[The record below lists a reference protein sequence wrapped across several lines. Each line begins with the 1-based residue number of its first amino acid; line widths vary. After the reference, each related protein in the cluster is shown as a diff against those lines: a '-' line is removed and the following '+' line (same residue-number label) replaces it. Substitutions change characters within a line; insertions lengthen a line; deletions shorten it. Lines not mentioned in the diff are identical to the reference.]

1 METAWGP
8 KDQPDVMNDPAFDR
22 NVKSK
27 QGNSE
32 EADTCRICRG
42 EGSKEE
48 PLFYPCKCSGSIKF
62 VHQNCL
68 MEWLSHSQKKHC
80 ELCKT
85 PFRFTKLYHPH
96 MPTTVPLPIFLRQA
110 AVHTWKSFLTWT
122 RFHLVTFVWVA
133 WLPWCMRTMWRA
145 VFWIGDGGWA
155 DWAERGLHNESARM
169 SLGQAEDA
177 MNVTFSTN
185 TTSSMSREAFASAFV
200 SLMSNNLSRLLSPV
214 EYFVHSLWHYEPF
227 GLGVSRE
234 LFQLAMGLNS
244 STTPL
249 GTVPINVTVQSQ
261 WVPRSSSW
269 LSDIQFLNTL
279 TRSTMINNLVID
291 TLEGQLITLFVV
303 IAFILVFLIREWVV
317 QQQPNLNGGAELN
330 AGAVAPPDENVVRP
344 EEDAARRRQAQEDE
358 RNAEGAHPRAA
369 ILRQRRIARPRQ
381 RRPIAH
387 DQALE
392 PGADQGAEVAEGSGF
407 EALDSGATRHSSY
420 SSVQN
425 DTGMDAPSDVA
436 VDGPQRPT
444 MPNRTT
450 IAIAAEIRRS
460 IEEQSHEAG
469 DQTSSLSVFTE
480 LWGQSKER
488 PLEAIRIIEEQ
499 GRTDDLKWIIVA
511 MRKIEDIRR
520 LDANQG
526 ATRLLGSSSDGAS
539 LGRNH
544 SSGRASGSQPEDDEG
559 FVFLDRPS
567 LTSSPDTEAGYSD
580 NIGDSTNT
588 DQERNN
594 PDPDEIVSSGDQVET
609 PLPST
614 LKPPHRE
621 SSFVVPDTAYDLE
634 TGNDARDLDPLSNNV
649 TRADRDSSESPGETS
664 HHNPF
669 HPDYAGELPESSATY
684 EMALPLGRD
693 SDFADMDQAQSSQVE
708 PGEVQSHEMSAH
720 GNPEYR
726 TIIEIITD
734 WLWGGVAL
742 PQAQPEQPV
751 GDDEQIVQD
760 IAAEEP
766 FVRVD
771 RGRLMRAPVNDGPL
785 ADEGAVAGQDP
796 EVVAAAIQ
804 AGLDPNDVE
813 AAEDI
818 EDLEGILELIG
829 MQGPLAGLVQNAM
842 FCAVLV
848 TLTIMLGVWVPYI
861 SGKLFL
867 VILTHPVSLLL
878 KLPLRWAA
886 STADMVIDIFTFF
899 AGSALHWIDTAVS
912 LLCTPIGWLI
922 PRLESISQNKIL
934 ANRAKVYAARALGR
948 LAKSFIATGNILAD
962 SDIPTFSLM
971 AHESLHLLETEVS
984 RYLQSLCSCCVSF
997 FNFVSNSTGV
1007 ADSLALGLLFVTER
1021 AQVVV
1026 NLILRHTQSL
1036 ALSAPS
1042 LLRFN
1047 PLHVNLSIP
1056 QRTTPLDYS
1065 LAYWDTK
1072 DRVLAIVFGYMFFA
1086 LLGVMYLKCITW
1098 IRGTNKTGRV
1108 DGGIAD
1114 GLYQAGGVMKVVLII
1129 SIEMILFPLYCGL
1142 LLDVA
1147 LLPLFGNVTLMSRIN
1162 FTLSSPYTSMFIHW
1176 FVGTCYMFHFA
1187 LFVAMCRKILR
1198 PGVLCK
1204 SHPNNVI
1211 TQWLTSQTSFVILM
1225 IRHSTLFGMFSS
1237 VAFPLNCGRFPSAP
1251 LYMVAWLS
1259 YALAA
1264 WYGALRTLSTGC
1276 FPFTGRQTSRSW
1288 SFLSTCYSTT
1298 S

>member
-1 METAWGP
+1 MDSAEPEGNMETVSGP
-8 KDQPDVMNDPAFDR
+8 EAEPDVMNDPAFDR

-96 MPTTVPLPIFLRQA
+96 MPTTVPLPVFLRQA

-133 WLPWCMRTMWRA
+133 WLPWCMRTIWRA
-145 VFWIGDGGWA
+145 LFWIGDGGWV
-155 DWAERGLHNESARM
+155 DWAQRGLHNESAG
-169 SLGQAEDA
+169 SLGQAGDA
-177 MNVTFSTN
+177 INVTVSTN
-185 TTSSMSREAFASAFV
+185 ATSSMSREAFASAFV
-200 SLMSNNLSRLLSPV
+200 SLMSDNLSPLLSPV
-214 EYFVHSLWHYEPF
+214 EYLLHSLWHYEPF

-234 LFQLAMGLNS
+234 LLQLAMGLNS

-249 GTVPINVTVQSQ
+249 GTTSVNITVQSQ
-261 WVPRSSSW
+261 SVPRSSSW
-269 LSDIQFLNTL
+269 LSDIQFLHTL

-330 AGAVAPPDENVVRP
+330 IGVVAPPDEIVVRP
-344 EEDAARRRQAQEDE
+344 EEDAAQRRQAQEDL
-358 RNAEGAHPRAA
+358 RNAEAAHPGAG

-381 RRPIAH
+381 RRPIAPG
-387 DQALE
+387 QVLE
-392 PGADQGAEVAEGSGF
+392 QGIDQGAEGAEGSGF
-407 EALDSGATRHSSY
+407 EELDLGATEHRSY
-420 SSVQN
+420 SSMQN
-425 DTGMDAPSDVA
+425 DTPMDAPA
-436 VDGPQRPT
+436 HIAADGLQRPT
-444 MPNRTT
+444 MPDRTT
-450 IAIAAEIRRS
+450 MAIAAEIRRT
-460 IEEQSHEAG
+460 IEEQSRQAG

-480 LWGQSKER
+480 LWGQSRER

-499 GRTDDLKWIIVA
+499 GRSDELKWIIAA
-511 MRKIEDIRR
+511 MKKIEDIRR
-520 LDANQG
+520 MDANQH
-526 ATRLLGSSSDGAS
+526 ATPPPASPSDRSALGGSHGNDRA
-539 LGRNH
+539 GR
-544 SSGRASGSQPEDDEG
+544 SRPEDDEG
-559 FVFLDRPS
+559 FVFLDKPS
-567 LTSSPDTEAGYSD
+567 LTSSPETESGYSD
-580 NIGDSTNT
+580 IM
-588 DQERNN
+588 DQGGIN
-594 PDPDEIVSSGDQVET
+594 PNPDEIANSGNRDGIPQ
-609 PLPST
+609 PST
-614 LKPPHRE
+614 LRPHGGDEVRLE
-621 SSFVVPDTAYDLE
+621 TPDSPYDLE
-634 TGNDARDLDPLSNNV
+634 TSKDASDSNLLLNSSSAGDQDSPNTAGEASRD
-649 TRADRDSSESPGETS
+649 
-664 HHNPF
+664 NPF
-669 HPDYAGELPESSATY
+669 HPDYAGELPKPSAAYSTPS
-684 EMALPLGRD
+684 PLGED
-693 SDFADMDQAQSSQVE
+693 SDFTNTTQAQSSQVE
-708 PGEVQSHEMSAH
+708 PNETQPPEVLAR

-726 TIIEIITD
+726 TITEIITD

-742 PQAQPEQPV
+742 PQAQTEQPA

-771 RGRLMRAPVNDGPL
+771 RGRLVRPPLNEGPP
-785 ADEGAVAGQDP
+785 ADEGAAAGQDP

-861 SGKLFL
+861 SGKVFL
-867 VILTHPVSLLL
+867 VILTHPVSMLL

-912 LLCTPIGWLI
+912 LLCTPLGWLI
-922 PRLESISQNKIL
+922 PRLETISQNKIL

-948 LAKSFIATGNILAD
+948 LAKSFIATGNVLAE
-962 SDIPTFSLM
+962 SDIPTFSLI
-971 AHESLHLLETEVS
+971 AHESLHLLETEAS
-984 RYLQSLCSCCVSF
+984 RYLQNVYSHCVSF

-1007 ADSLALGLLFVTER
+1007 ADSLALGLLLAKER
-1021 AQVVV
+1021 AQ
-1026 NLILRHTQSL
+1026 LIVRLIIENTQSF
-1036 ALSAPS
+1036 ALLAPS
-1042 LLRFN
+1042 LLKFN

-1056 QRTTPLDYS
+1056 QRATPLNYD

-1072 DRVLAIVFGYMFFA
+1072 DRALAIFFGYMFFA
-1086 LLGVMYLKCITW
+1086 VLGVMYLKCVTW

-1108 DGGIAD
+1108 DGGLAD

-1198 PGVLCK
+1198 PGVLCEY
-1204 SHPNNVI
+1204 HPP
-1211 TQWLTSQTSFVILM
+1211 
-1225 IRHSTLFGMFSS
+1225 R
-1237 VAFPLNCGRFPSAP
+1237 C
-1251 LYMVAWLS
+1251 
-1259 YALAA
+1259 
-1264 WYGALRTLSTGC
+1264 
-1276 FPFTGRQTSRSW
+1276 
-1288 SFLSTCYSTT
+1288 
-1298 S
+1298 

>member
-1 METAWGP
+1 METAWSP
-8 KDQPDVMNDPAFDR
+8 EAQPDVMNDPAFDR

-27 QGNSE
+27 QGNLE

-145 VFWIGDGGWA
+145 VFWIGDGGWV

-185 TTSSMSREAFASAFV
+185 ATSSMSREAFASAFV

-214 EYFVHSLWHYEPF
+214 EYLAHSLWHYEPF
-227 GLGVSRE
+227 GLGVSRDI
-234 LFQLAMGLNS
+234 FRLAMGLNS

-261 WVPRSSSW
+261 SVPRSSSW

-330 AGAVAPPDENVVRP
+330 AGPVAPPDENVVGH
-344 EEDAARRRQAQEDE
+344 EEDVAQRRQAQEDE
-358 RNAEGAHPRAA
+358 RNDEPAHPRAA

-381 RRPIAH
+381 RRPIAP

-392 PGADQGAEVAEGSGF
+392 PGADQGAELAEGSGF
-407 EALDSGATRHSSY
+407 EELDTGATGHSSH

-425 DTGMDAPSDVA
+425 DTGMDAPPHVA

-444 MPNRTT
+444 MPDRTT

-460 IEEQSHEAG
+460 IEEQSREAG
-469 DQTSSLSVFTE
+469 DQASSLSLFTE
-480 LWGQSKER
+480 LWGKSKER
-488 PLEAIRIIEEQ
+488 PLEAIKIIEEQ
-499 GRTDDLKWIIVA
+499 GRTEDLKWIIVA

-520 LDANQG
+520 LDADQD
-526 ATRLLGSSSDGAS
+526 ATRPLGSSSDRAA

-544 SSGRASGSQPEDDEG
+544 ANDRASRSQPEDDEG
-559 FVFLDRPS
+559 FVFLDKPS
-567 LTSSPDTEAGYSD
+567 LISSPETESGTSD
-580 NIGDSTNT
+580 NIGDISNT
-588 DQERNN
+588 DQERIN
-594 PDPDEIVSSGDQVET
+594 PEPEKMASSGDQAEIPAPNTLT
-609 PLPST
+609 PHDEEEVRFAIPDST
-614 LKPPHRE
+614 
-621 SSFVVPDTAYDLE
+621 YDL
-634 TGNDARDLDPLSNNV
+634 GISNDARDLDPLSKDL
-649 TRADRDSSESPGETS
+649 TTADRDSSESPGDAS

-669 HPDYAGELPESSATY
+669 HPDYAGELPDPSATY
-684 EMALPLGRD
+684 QMAMPLGRD
-693 SDFADMDQAQSSQVE
+693 SNFVDTDQAQSSQAE
-708 PGEVQSHEMSAH
+708 LGEVQWHEMPAH

-726 TIIEIITD
+726 TMIDIITD

-742 PQAQPEQPV
+742 PQAQTEQPV
-751 GDDEQIVQD
+751 GDDERIVQD

-771 RGRLMRAPVNDGPL
+771 RGRLVRAPVNEGPP

-804 AGLDPNDVE
+804 AGLDPHDAE

-861 SGKLFL
+861 SGKVFL
-867 VILTHPVSLLL
+867 VIVTHPVSLLL

-886 STADMVIDIFTFF
+886 STADMVIDIFAFF

-922 PRLESISQNKIL
+922 PRLESVSQNKIL

-948 LAKSFIATGNILAD
+948 LAKSFIATGNILAE
-962 SDIPTFSLM
+962 SDIPTFSLI
-971 AHESLHLLETEVS
+971 AHESLQLMETEVS
-984 RYLQSLCSCCVSF
+984 RYLQMLCSCCVSF
-997 FNFVSNSTGV
+997 FNIVSNSTGV
-1007 ADSLALGLLFVTER
+1007 VDSLALGLLFVTER
-1021 AQVVV
+1021 AQVLVKF
-1026 NLILRHTQSL
+1026 IFRHTQSL

-1042 LLRFN
+1042 LLKFN

-1198 PGVLCK
+1198 PGVLCE
-1204 SHPNNVI
+1204 SHSYNVS
-1211 TQWLTSQTSFVILM
+1211 TQWLTS
-1225 IRHSTLFGMFSS
+1225 
-1237 VAFPLNCGRFPSAP
+1237 
-1251 LYMVAWLS
+1251 
-1259 YALAA
+1259 
-1264 WYGALRTLSTGC
+1264 
-1276 FPFTGRQTSRSW
+1276 
-1288 SFLSTCYSTT
+1288 
-1298 S
+1298 

>member
-1 METAWGP
+1 MDWAEPEGKAETAPGP
-8 KDQPDVMNDPAFDR
+8 EAQPDVMNDPAFDT

-27 QGNSE
+27 QGNPE

-96 MPTTVPLPIFLRQA
+96 MPNTVPLPVFLRQA

-133 WLPWCMRTMWRA
+133 WLPWCMRTIWRA
-145 VFWIGDGGWA
+145 LFWIGDGGWV

-169 SLGQAEDA
+169 SLGPPEPA
-177 MNVTFSTN
+177 MDSTGLTN
-185 TTSSMSREAFASAFV
+185 TTHSISREAFASAFV
-200 SLMSNNLSRLLSPV
+200 SLMSNNLPRLLSPV
-214 EYFVHSLWHYEPF
+214 EYFVT
-227 GLGVSRE
+227 SRE
-234 LFQLAMGLNS
+234 LFQLALGLNS
-244 STTPL
+244 STTPS
-249 GTVPINVTVQSQ
+249 GTISINVTDQSHS
-261 WVPRSSSW
+261 VPRSSSW

-317 QQQPNLNGGAELN
+317 QQHPNFNGGAELN
-330 AGAVAPPDENVVRP
+330 VGVVAPPDENVVIP
-344 EEDAARRRQAQEDE
+344 EDDPAQRRQAQEDE
-358 RNAEGAHPRAA
+358 RNAEAAHPGAG

-381 RRPIAH
+381 RRPIAP
-387 DQALE
+387 DQPLE
-392 PGADQGAEVAEGSGF
+392 PGADQGVEVAEGSGF
-407 EALDSGATRHSSY
+407 ERLDSGATELPSY

-425 DTGMDAPSDVA
+425 STQTDAPPHIA
-436 VDGPQRPT
+436 ADGPQRPT
-444 MPNRTT
+444 MPDRTT
-450 IAIAAEIRRS
+450 IAIAAEIRRT
-460 IEEQSHEAG
+460 IEEQSREAG
-469 DQTSSLSVFTE
+469 DQTSLRVFTE
-480 LWGQSKER
+480 LWGQSRER

-511 MRKIEDIRR
+511 MKKIEDIRQM
-520 LDANQG
+520 DANQE
-526 ATRLLGSSSDGAS
+526 ATPLLRSSSDRAA
-539 LGRNH
+539 LGRDHGNE
-544 SSGRASGSQPEDDEG
+544 RASRSQPEDDEG
-559 FVFLDRPS
+559 FVFLDKPS
-567 LTSSPDTEAGYSD
+567 LTSSPETESGYSD
-580 NIGDSTNT
+580 NIEDITNT
-588 DQERNN
+588 NQERTDS
-594 PDPDEIVSSGDQVET
+594 DPDEIARSGNQTGT
-609 PLPST
+609 PQPST
-614 LKPPHRE
+614 LRSHGGEEVRFE
-621 SSFVVPDTAYDLE
+621 IPDSAYDLE
-634 TGNDARDLDPLSNNV
+634 TSNDARDPDPLLNNFAV
-649 TRADRDSSESPGETS
+649 GDGDDSRTPGEDS
-664 HHNPF
+664 RDNPF
-669 HPDYAGELPESSATY
+669 HPDYAGELPEPSATY
-684 EMALPLGRD
+684 GMALPLGRD
-693 SDFADMDQAQSSQVE
+693 SDFADPNQAQNSQVE
-708 PGEVQSHEMSAH
+708 PDEAQSHEVFAH

-742 PQAQPEQPV
+742 PLPQTEQPA

-771 RGRLMRAPVNDGPL
+771 RGRLVRPLANEGPP

-861 SGKLFL
+861 SGKVFL

-899 AGSALHWIDTAVS
+899 TGSALHWIDTAVS

-922 PRLESISQNKIL
+922 PPLERIGQNRIL

-948 LAKSFIATGNILAD
+948 LAKGFIATGNVLAE
-962 SDIPTFSLM
+962 SDIPTFSLI
-971 AHESLHLLETEVS
+971 AHESLHLLETEAS
-984 RYLQSLCSCCVSF
+984 RYLQKLCSYCVSL
-997 FNFVSNSTGV
+997 FNFVSNSTGL
-1007 ADSLALGLLFVTER
+1007 ADSLALGLLLVTKR
-1021 AQVVV
+1021 AQILVK
-1026 NLILRHTQSL
+1026 LIVKYTRSFVLL
-1036 ALSAPS
+1036 APS
-1042 LLRFN
+1042 LLKFN

-1056 QRTTPLDYS
+1056 QRATPLDYD

-1072 DRVLAIVFGYMFFA
+1072 DRALAIGFGYMFFA
-1086 LLGVMYLKCITW
+1086 VLGVMYLKCVTW
-1098 IRGTNKTGRV
+1098 IRGTNKIGRV

-1198 PGVLCK
+1198 SGVLCEF
-1204 SHPNNVI
+1204 HPYAVN
-1211 TQWLTSQTSFVILM
+1211 TQWLTS
-1225 IRHSTLFGMFSS
+1225 
-1237 VAFPLNCGRFPSAP
+1237 
-1251 LYMVAWLS
+1251 
-1259 YALAA
+1259 
-1264 WYGALRTLSTGC
+1264 
-1276 FPFTGRQTSRSW
+1276 
-1288 SFLSTCYSTT
+1288 
-1298 S
+1298 

>member
-1 METAWGP
+1 METVSGLDAE
-8 KDQPDVMNDPAFDR
+8 PDVMNDPAFDR

-27 QGNSE
+27 PGSSE

-96 MPTTVPLPIFLRQA
+96 MPTTVPLPVFLRQA

-133 WLPWCMRTMWRA
+133 WLPWCMRTIWRA
-145 VFWIGDGGWA
+145 LFWIGDGGWV
-155 DWAERGLHNESARM
+155 DWAERGLHNKSAGM
-169 SLGQAEDA
+169 ALGQAG
-177 MNVTFSTN
+177 NVINITASN
-185 TTSSMSREAFASAFV
+185 NATSSMSREAFASAFV
-200 SLMSNNLSRLLSPV
+200 SLMSDNLSPLLSPV
-214 EYFVHSLWHYEPF
+214 GYLVHSLWRYEPF
-227 GLGVSRE
+227 GLGVSKE
-234 LFQLAMGLNS
+234 LLQLAMGLNS
-244 STTPL
+244 STTTL
-249 GTVPINVTVQSQ
+249 GTTSVNVTVQSQ
-261 WVPRSSSW
+261 SVPRSSSW

-330 AGAVAPPDENVVRP
+330 VGVVAPPDENVVRP
-344 EEDAARRRQAQEDE
+344 EEDAALRHQAQEDF
-358 RNAEGAHPRAA
+358 RNAEAAHPGAGL
-369 ILRQRRIARPRQ
+369 LRQRRIARPRQ
-381 RRPIAH
+381 RRPIAPG
-387 DQALE
+387 QALE
-392 PGADQGAEVAEGSGF
+392 QGADQGTEGAEGSGF
-407 EALDSGATRHSSY
+407 EELDQGATEHRSY
-420 SSVQN
+420 SSMQDN
-425 DTGMDAPSDVA
+425 TQTDAPSDVA
-436 VDGPQRPT
+436 ADGPQRPT
-444 MPNRTT
+444 MPDRTT
-450 IAIAAEIRRS
+450 IAIAAEIRRT
-460 IEEQSHEAG
+460 IEEQSRQAG

-499 GRTDDLKWIIVA
+499 GRSDDLKWIIAA
-511 MRKIEDIRR
+511 MKKIEDIRR
-520 LDANQG
+520 MDANQH
-526 ATRLLGSSSDGAS
+526 ATPPLAGPSDRSALGGNYGNRA
-539 LGRNH
+539 GR
-544 SSGRASGSQPEDDEG
+544 SRPEDDEE
-559 FVFLDRPS
+559 FIFLNKPS
-567 LTSSPDTEAGYSD
+567 LTSSPDTESSD
-580 NIGDSTNT
+580 IM
-588 DQERNN
+588 DQGAINPN
-594 PDPDEIVSSGDQVET
+594 PDEVANGGNRVRIPQPSSLRPYDGDELRFET
-609 PLPST
+609 PDSG
-614 LKPPHRE
+614 
-621 SSFVVPDTAYDLE
+621 YDLE
-634 TGNDARDLDPLSNNV
+634 TSKDARDPSLPLNSGS
-649 TRADRDSSESPGETS
+649 AGDRDSPKTS
-664 HHNPF
+664 DEASRDNPF
-669 HPDYAGELPESSATY
+669 HPDFAGDFPEPSATY
-684 EMALPLGRD
+684 DTPSPLGED
-693 SDFADMDQAQSSQVE
+693 SDFAETAQAQGSQVE
-708 PGEVQSHEMSAH
+708 PEGTQSPKMLAH

-726 TIIEIITD
+726 TVTEIITD

-742 PQAQPEQPV
+742 PQVQNEQPA
-751 GDDEQIVQD
+751 GDDERIVQD

-771 RGRLMRAPVNDGPL
+771 RGRLVRPPLNEGPPP
-785 ADEGAVAGQDP
+785 DEGAAAGQDP

-861 SGKLFL
+861 SGKVFL
-867 VILTHPVSLLL
+867 VILTHPVSMLL

-899 AGSALHWIDTAVS
+899 AGSALHWLDTAVS
-912 LLCTPIGWLI
+912 ILCTPIGWLI
-922 PRLESISQNKIL
+922 PQLEAISQNKLL

-948 LAKSFIATGNILAD
+948 LAKSFIATGNVLAE
-962 SDIPTFSLM
+962 SDIPTFSLI
-971 AHESLHLLETEVS
+971 AHESLHLLETEAS
-984 RYLQSLCSCCVSF
+984 RYLQTVYSYCVSF
-997 FNFVSNSTGV
+997 FNFVSNSSGV
-1007 ADSLALGLLFVTER
+1007 TNSLALGLLLAKEH
-1021 AQVVV
+1021 AQVIVK
-1026 NLILRHTQSL
+1026 LIIENARSFAFL
-1036 ALSAPS
+1036 APS

-1056 QRTTPLDYS
+1056 QRATPLNYD

-1072 DRVLAIVFGYMFFA
+1072 DRALAIFFGYMFFA
-1086 LLGVMYLKCITW
+1086 VLGVMYLRCVTW

-1147 LLPLFGNVTLMSRIN
+1147 LLPLFGNVTLMSRVN

-1198 PGVLCK
+1198 PGVLCEY
-1204 SHPNNVI
+1204 HPP
-1211 TQWLTSQTSFVILM
+1211 QF
-1225 IRHSTLFGMFSS
+1225 
-1237 VAFPLNCGRFPSAP
+1237 
-1251 LYMVAWLS
+1251 
-1259 YALAA
+1259 
-1264 WYGALRTLSTGC
+1264 
-1276 FPFTGRQTSRSW
+1276 
-1288 SFLSTCYSTT
+1288 
-1298 S
+1298 

>member
-1 METAWGP
+1 MDSAEPEGDMETASGP
-8 KDQPDVMNDPAFDR
+8 EAQPDVMNDPAFDR

-96 MPTTVPLPIFLRQA
+96 MPTTVPLPVFLRQA

-133 WLPWCMRTMWRA
+133 WLPWCMRTIWRA
-145 VFWIGDGGWA
+145 LFWIGDGGWV
-155 DWAERGLHNESARM
+155 DWAERGLHNGSAGT

-177 MNVTFSTN
+177 MNVTVSTYAN
-185 TTSSMSREAFASAFV
+185 SSMSREAFASAFV

-249 GTVPINVTVQSQ
+249 GTVSVNVTVQSQ
-261 WVPRSSSW
+261 SVPRSSSW

-291 TLEGQLITLFVV
+291 TLEGQIITLFVV

-317 QQQPNLNGGAELN
+317 QQIPNLNGGAELN
-330 AGAVAPPDENVVRP
+330 VGVVAPADENVVRP
-344 EEDAARRRQAQEDE
+344 EEDAAQRRQAQEDE
-358 RNAEGAHPRAA
+358 RIAEAAHPGAGV
-369 ILRQRRIARPRQ
+369 LRQRRIAIPRP
-381 RRPIAH
+381 RRPIAPG
-387 DQALE
+387 QALG
-392 PGADQGAEVAEGSGF
+392 PGADQGAEVTEGSGF
-407 EALDSGATRHSSY
+407 EELDSGATGHPSY
-420 SSVQN
+420 SSMQ
-425 DTGMDAPSDVA
+425 SDPRIVHLSHIA
-436 VDGPQRPT
+436 ADGPQRPT
-444 MPNRTT
+444 MPDRTT
-450 IAIAAEIRRS
+450 IAIAAEIRRT
-460 IEEQSHEAG
+460 IEEQSREAG
-469 DQTSSLSVFTE
+469 GQTSSLRVFTE

-499 GRTDDLKWIIVA
+499 GRADDLKWIIVA
-511 MRKIEDIRR
+511 MKRIEDIRR
-520 LDANQG
+520 VDANQD
-526 ATRLLGSSSDGAS
+526 AIPLLGSSSDRAA
-539 LGRNH
+539 LGKTHGND
-544 SSGRASGSQPEDDEG
+544 RASRVQPEDDEE
-559 FVFLDRPS
+559 FVFLDKPS
-567 LTSSPDTEAGYSD
+567 LTSSPETESGHSENLKD
-580 NIGDSTNT
+580 MPNT
-588 DQERNN
+588 DQERIN
-594 PDPDEIVSSGDQVET
+594 PEADEIASSGDQAEI
-609 PLPST
+609 PPPST
-614 LKPPHRE
+614 RRPHYGE
-621 SSFVVPDTAYDLE
+621 EVTFEIPDSAYDLE
-634 TGNDARDLDPLSNNV
+634 TNNDARDPDLLLNNV
-649 TRADRDSSESPGETS
+649 TIGDRDGSTTPGEAS
-664 HHNPF
+664 RHNPF
-669 HPDYAGELPESSATY
+669 QPDYAGELPEPSGTY
-684 EMALPLGRD
+684 DMTLPLGRD
-693 SDFADMDQAQSSQVE
+693 SDFTDANQARIPQVE
-708 PGEVQSHEMSAH
+708 PGQAQSHEIAAH

-726 TIIEIITD
+726 TVVEIITD

-742 PQAQPEQPV
+742 PQAQTEQPA

-766 FVRVD
+766 FVRID
-771 RGRLMRAPVNDGPL
+771 RGRLVRPPLNEGPP

-861 SGKLFL
+861 SGKVFL

-922 PRLESISQNKIL
+922 PQLESISQNKML

-948 LAKSFIATGNILAD
+948 LAKSFIATGNVLAE
-962 SDIPTFSLM
+962 SDIPTFSLI
-971 AHESLHLLETEVS
+971 AHESLHLLETEAS
-984 RYLQSLCSCCVSF
+984 RYLQNLCSYCVSF
-997 FNFVSNSTGV
+997 FNFVSNSTGA
-1007 ADSLALGLLFVTER
+1007 ADSLALGLLLVTER
-1021 AQVVV
+1021 TQVLVR
-1026 NLILRHTQSL
+1026 LIITNTRSL
-1036 ALSAPS
+1036 ALLAPS
-1042 LLRFN
+1042 LLKFN

-1056 QRTTPLDYS
+1056 QRATPLDYN

-1072 DRVLAIVFGYMFFA
+1072 DRALAIAFGYMFFA
-1086 LLGVMYLKCITW
+1086 VLGVMYLKCVTW

-1142 LLDVA
+1142 LLDIA
-1147 LLPLFGNVTLMSRIN
+1147 LLPLFGNVTLISRIN

-1198 PGVLCK
+1198 PGVLCE
-1204 SHPNNVI
+1204 
-1211 TQWLTSQTSFVILM
+1211 
-1225 IRHSTLFGMFSS
+1225 
-1237 VAFPLNCGRFPSAP
+1237 
-1251 LYMVAWLS
+1251 
-1259 YALAA
+1259 
-1264 WYGALRTLSTGC
+1264 
-1276 FPFTGRQTSRSW
+1276 
-1288 SFLSTCYSTT
+1288 
-1298 S
+1298 

>member
-1 METAWGP
+1 MDLAESEGNMETASGP
-8 KDQPDVMNDPAFDR
+8 ESQPDVMNDPAFDR

-96 MPTTVPLPIFLRQA
+96 MPTTVPLPVFLRQA

-133 WLPWCMRTMWRA
+133 WLPWCMRTIWRA
-145 VFWIGDGGWA
+145 LFWIGDGGWV

-169 SLGQAEDA
+169 TLGPTEDA
-177 MNVTFSTN
+177 INVTLSTN
-185 TTSSMSREAFASAFV
+185 ATSSMSREAFASAFV
-200 SLMSNNLSRLLSPV
+200 SLMSNNLSRLLSPF

-249 GTVPINVTVQSQ
+249 GTVSINVTVQSQ
-261 WVPRSSSW
+261 SVPRSSSW

-330 AGAVAPPDENVVRP
+330 VGAIAPPDENVVRP
-344 EEDAARRRQAQEDE
+344 EEDAAQRRQAQEDE
-358 RNAEGAHPRAA
+358 RNAEAAHPGAG

-381 RRPIAH
+381 RRPIAPG
-387 DQALE
+387 QALE

-407 EALDSGATRHSSY
+407 EELDLGATAHPSY
-420 SSVQN
+420 SSVHN
-425 DTGMDAPSDVA
+425 DTRMDAPSHVA
-436 VDGPQRPT
+436 TDGPQRPT
-444 MPNRTT
+444 MPDRTT
-450 IAIAAEIRRS
+450 NAIAAEIRRT
-460 IEEQSHEAG
+460 IEEQSREAG
-469 DQTSSLSVFTE
+469 DQTSSLRVFTE

-488 PLEAIRIIEEQ
+488 PLETIRIIEEQ

-511 MRKIEDIRR
+511 MKKIEDIRR
-520 LDANQG
+520 VDANQD
-526 ATRLLGSSSDGAS
+526 ATRLLRSSSDRAA
-539 LGRNH
+539 LGRSHGND
-544 SSGRASGSQPEDDEG
+544 RASRSQPEDDEG
-559 FVFLDRPS
+559 FVLLDKPS
-567 LTSSPDTEAGYSD
+567 LTSSPETESGYSD
-580 NIGDSTNT
+580 NIGDITNT
-588 DQERNN
+588 DQERISPDPEEIASSDDQAELLPPRTLGPRYGEELRFEN
-594 PDPDEIVSSGDQVET
+594 PDSVYG
-609 PLPST
+609 
-614 LKPPHRE
+614 
-621 SSFVVPDTAYDLE
+621 LE
-634 TGNDARDLDPLSNNV
+634 TSNDARDPDPLSNNV
-649 TRADRDSSESPGETS
+649 TIADRDGSKTPAEASR
-664 HHNPF
+664 HNPF
-669 HPDYAGELPESSATY
+669 HPDYAGELPEPSTTY
-684 EMALPLGRD
+684 DIPLPLDRD
-693 SDFADMDQAQSSQVE
+693 SDFADPNQTQSSQVE
-708 PGEVQSHEMSAH
+708 PGEAQSHDISAH

-726 TIIEIITD
+726 TFVEIISD

-742 PQAQPEQPV
+742 PQAQPEQPA

-771 RGRLMRAPVNDGPL
+771 HGRLVRAPVNEGPP
-785 ADEGAVAGQDP
+785 AEEGAVAGQDP

-861 SGKLFL
+861 SGKVFL

-922 PRLESISQNKIL
+922 PQLESISQNKIL

-948 LAKSFIATGNILAD
+948 LAKSFIATGNVLAE
-962 SDIPTFSLM
+962 SDIPTFSLI
-971 AHESLHLLETEVS
+971 AHESLHLLETGAS
-984 RYLQSLCSCCVSF
+984 RYLQNLCSYCVSF

-1007 ADSLALGLLFVTER
+1007 ADSLGLGLLLVTEC
-1021 AQVVV
+1021 AQVLVK
-1026 NLILRHTQSL
+1026 LIVKNTRSF
-1036 ALSAPS
+1036 ALLAPS
-1042 LLRFN
+1042 LLKFN

-1056 QRTTPLDYS
+1056 QRATPLDYD

-1072 DRVLAIVFGYMFFA
+1072 DRALAIIFGYMFFA
-1086 LLGVMYLKCITW
+1086 VLGVMYLKCVTW

-1198 PGVLCK
+1198 PGVLCE
-1204 SHPNNVI
+1204 SHPYKVN
-1211 TQWLTSQTSFVILM
+1211 THWLTS
-1225 IRHSTLFGMFSS
+1225 
-1237 VAFPLNCGRFPSAP
+1237 
-1251 LYMVAWLS
+1251 
-1259 YALAA
+1259 
-1264 WYGALRTLSTGC
+1264 
-1276 FPFTGRQTSRSW
+1276 
-1288 SFLSTCYSTT
+1288 
-1298 S
+1298 

>member
-1 METAWGP
+1 MDLAGPEGDMETASRHEA
-8 KDQPDVMNDPAFDR
+8 QPDVMNDPAFDR
-22 NVKSK
+22 NVKSR

-96 MPTTVPLPIFLRQA
+96 MPTTVPLPVFLRQA

-145 VFWIGDGGWA
+145 VFWIGDGGWV
-155 DWAERGLHNESARM
+155 DWAERGLQNESARM
-169 SLGQAEDA
+169 SLGQAGDT
-177 MNVTFSTN
+177 MNDTLST
-185 TTSSMSREAFASAFV
+185 TAISSMSREAFASAFV
-200 SLMSNNLSRLLSPV
+200 SLISNNLSRLLSPI

-227 GLGVSRE
+227 GLGLSRE

-249 GTVPINVTVQSQ
+249 GTVSINVTVQSQ
-261 WVPRSSSW
+261 SVPRSSSW
-269 LSDIQFLNTL
+269 LSDIQFLNSL
-279 TRSTMINNLVID
+279 TRSTMINNLIID

-317 QQQPNLNGGAELN
+317 QQQPNLNGGGEPN
-330 AGAVAPPDENVVRP
+330 VGAVAPPDENLARP
-344 EEDAARRRQAQEDE
+344 EEDAVRRRQAQEDE
-358 RNAEGAHPRAA
+358 RIAEAAHPAA
-369 ILRQRRIARPRQ
+369 GILRQRRIARPRQ
-381 RRPIAH
+381 RRPIAP
-387 DQALE
+387 DQGLE
-392 PGADQGAEVAEGSGF
+392 TGADQDPEVAEGSGS
-407 EALDSGATRHSSY
+407 EELNSVARGHPSY

-425 DTGMDAPSDVA
+425 DTRMDTPSHVA

-444 MPNRTT
+444 MPDRTT
-450 IAIAAEIRRS
+450 IAIAAEIRRT
-460 IEEQSHEAG
+460 IEEQSREAG
-469 DQTSSLSVFTE
+469 DQTSSLRIFTE

-488 PLEAIRIIEEQ
+488 PLEVIRMIEEQ

-511 MRKIEDIRR
+511 MKKLEDIRR
-520 LDANQG
+520 VHANQD

-544 SSGRASGSQPEDDEG
+544 SGGRASGSQLEDDEG

-567 LTSSPDTEAGYSD
+567 LTSSPDTESGHSD
-580 NIGDSTNT
+580 NIRDRTNT

-594 PDPDEIVSSGDQVET
+594 PDLDVMASSGNQIET

-614 LKPPHRE
+614 LRPHHRE
-621 SSFVVPDTAYDLE
+621 LSFEIRDSAYDLE
-634 TGNDARDLDPLSNNV
+634 TSNDARDPDPLSNNV
-649 TRADRDSSESPGETS
+649 TTTDRDSSQSPGETS

-669 HPDYAGELPESSATY
+669 HPDYAGELPEPSATY
-684 EMALPLGRD
+684 DIASPQSRD
-693 SDFADMDQAQSSQVE
+693 SNSADTNQAQSSQVE
-708 PGEVQSHEMSAH
+708 PGEVQSHGVSAH

-726 TIIEIITD
+726 TLTEIITD

-742 PQAQPEQPV
+742 PLAQIEQPA

-771 RGRLMRAPVNDGPL
+771 RGRLVRAPVNEGPPV
-785 ADEGAVAGQDP
+785 DEGGVAGQDP

-861 SGKLFL
+861 SGKVFL

-948 LAKSFIATGNILAD
+948 LAKSFIATGNVLAE
-962 SDIPTFSLM
+962 SDIPTFSLI
-971 AHESLHLLETEVS
+971 AHESLHLLESEVS
-984 RYLQSLCSCCVSF
+984 RYLQNLCIYCVSF
-997 FNFVSNSTGV
+997 FNFVSNSTGI
-1007 ADSLALGLLFVTER
+1007 ADSLAIGSLLVMER
-1021 AQVVV
+1021 AQGLVK
-1026 NLILRHTQSL
+1026 LIFKRTQSFV
-1036 ALSAPS
+1036 LSAPS
-1042 LLRFN
+1042 LLKFN

-1056 QRTTPLDYS
+1056 ERTTPLDYN

-1072 DRVLAIVFGYMFFA
+1072 DRALAIVFGYMFFA
-1086 LLGVMYLKCITW
+1086 LLGVMYLKCVTW
-1098 IRGTNKTGRV
+1098 IRGTNKAGRV

-1198 PGVLCK
+1198 PGVLCESL
-1204 SHPNNVI
+1204 SHNLN
-1211 TQWLTSQTSFVILM
+1211 TLWLTS
-1225 IRHSTLFGMFSS
+1225 
-1237 VAFPLNCGRFPSAP
+1237 
-1251 LYMVAWLS
+1251 
-1259 YALAA
+1259 
-1264 WYGALRTLSTGC
+1264 
-1276 FPFTGRQTSRSW
+1276 
-1288 SFLSTCYSTT
+1288 
-1298 S
+1298 

>member
-1 METAWGP
+1 MDSAEPEGNMETVSGP
-8 KDQPDVMNDPAFDR
+8 EAEPDVMNDPAFDR

-96 MPTTVPLPIFLRQA
+96 MPTTVPLPVFLRQA

-133 WLPWCMRTMWRA
+133 WLPWCMRTIWRA
-145 VFWIGDGGWA
+145 LFWIGDGGWV
-155 DWAERGLHNESARM
+155 DWAQRGLHNESAG
-169 SLGQAEDA
+169 SLGQAGDA
-177 MNVTFSTN
+177 INVTVSTN
-185 TTSSMSREAFASAFV
+185 ATSSMSREAFASAFV
-200 SLMSNNLSRLLSPV
+200 SLMSDNLSPLLSPV
-214 EYFVHSLWHYEPF
+214 EYLLHSLWHYEPF

-234 LFQLAMGLNS
+234 LLQLAMGLNS

-249 GTVPINVTVQSQ
+249 GTTSVNITVQSQ
-261 WVPRSSSW
+261 SVPRSSW
-269 LSDIQFLNTL
+269 LSDIQFLHTL

-330 AGAVAPPDENVVRP
+330 IGVVAPPDEIVVRP
-344 EEDAARRRQAQEDE
+344 EEDAAQRRQAQEDL
-358 RNAEGAHPRAA
+358 RNAEAAHPGAG

-381 RRPIAH
+381 RRPIAPG
-387 DQALE
+387 QVLE
-392 PGADQGAEVAEGSGF
+392 QGIDQGAEGAEGSGF
-407 EALDSGATRHSSY
+407 EELDLGATEHRSY
-420 SSVQN
+420 SSMQN
-425 DTGMDAPSDVA
+425 DTPMDAPA
-436 VDGPQRPT
+436 HIAADGLQRPT
-444 MPNRTT
+444 MPDRTT
-450 IAIAAEIRRS
+450 MAIAAEIRRT
-460 IEEQSHEAG
+460 IEEQSRQAG

-480 LWGQSKER
+480 LWGQSRER

-499 GRTDDLKWIIVA
+499 GRSDELKWIIAA
-511 MRKIEDIRR
+511 MKKIEDIRR
-520 LDANQG
+520 MDANQH
-526 ATRLLGSSSDGAS
+526 ATPPPASPSDRSALGGSHGNDRA
-539 LGRNH
+539 GR
-544 SSGRASGSQPEDDEG
+544 SRPEDDEG
-559 FVFLDRPS
+559 FVFLDKPS
-567 LTSSPDTEAGYSD
+567 LTSSPETESGYSD
-580 NIGDSTNT
+580 IM
-588 DQERNN
+588 DQGGIN
-594 PDPDEIVSSGDQVET
+594 PNPDEIANSGNRDGIPQ
-609 PLPST
+609 PST
-614 LKPPHRE
+614 LRPHGGDEVRLE
-621 SSFVVPDTAYDLE
+621 TPDSPYDLE
-634 TGNDARDLDPLSNNV
+634 TSKDASDSNLLLNSSSAGDQDSPNTAGEASRD
-649 TRADRDSSESPGETS
+649 
-664 HHNPF
+664 NPF
-669 HPDYAGELPESSATY
+669 HPDYAGELPKPSAAYSTPS
-684 EMALPLGRD
+684 PLGED
-693 SDFADMDQAQSSQVE
+693 SDFTNTTQAQSSQVE
-708 PGEVQSHEMSAH
+708 PNETQPPEVLAR

-726 TIIEIITD
+726 TITEIITD

-742 PQAQPEQPV
+742 PQAQTEQPA

-771 RGRLMRAPVNDGPL
+771 RGRLVRPPLNEGPP
-785 ADEGAVAGQDP
+785 ADEGAAAGQDP

-861 SGKLFL
+861 SGKVFL
-867 VILTHPVSLLL
+867 VILTHPVSMLL

-912 LLCTPIGWLI
+912 LLCTPLGWLI
-922 PRLESISQNKIL
+922 PRLETISQNKIL

-948 LAKSFIATGNILAD
+948 LAKSFIATGNVLAE
-962 SDIPTFSLM
+962 SDIPTFSLI
-971 AHESLHLLETEVS
+971 AHESLHLLETEAS
-984 RYLQSLCSCCVSF
+984 RYLQNVYSHCVSF

-1007 ADSLALGLLFVTER
+1007 ADSLALGLLLAKER
-1021 AQVVV
+1021 AQ
-1026 NLILRHTQSL
+1026 LIVRLIIENTQSF
-1036 ALSAPS
+1036 ALLAPS
-1042 LLRFN
+1042 LLKFN

-1056 QRTTPLDYS
+1056 QRATPLNYD

-1072 DRVLAIVFGYMFFA
+1072 DRALAIFFGYMFFA
-1086 LLGVMYLKCITW
+1086 VLGVMYLKCVTW

-1108 DGGIAD
+1108 DGGLAD

-1198 PGVLCK
+1198 PGVLCEY
-1204 SHPNNVI
+1204 HPP
-1211 TQWLTSQTSFVILM
+1211 
-1225 IRHSTLFGMFSS
+1225 R
-1237 VAFPLNCGRFPSAP
+1237 C
-1251 LYMVAWLS
+1251 
-1259 YALAA
+1259 
-1264 WYGALRTLSTGC
+1264 
-1276 FPFTGRQTSRSW
+1276 
-1288 SFLSTCYSTT
+1288 
-1298 S
+1298 

>member
-1 METAWGP
+1 MDSAEPEGDIEPVSGA
-8 KDQPDVMNDPAFDR
+8 DAEPDVMNDPAFDR

-96 MPTTVPLPIFLRQA
+96 MPTTVPLPVFLRQA

-133 WLPWCMRTMWRA
+133 WLPWCMRTIWRA
-145 VFWIGDGGWA
+145 LFWIGDGGWV
-155 DWAERGLHNESARM
+155 DWAERGLHNDSAATT
-169 SLGQAEDA
+169 LGQAGDA
-177 MNVTFSTN
+177 MSITISTN
-185 TTSSMSREAFASAFV
+185 ATSSISREAFATAFV

-214 EYFVHSLWHYEPF
+214 EYLVRSLWHYEPF

-249 GTVPINVTVQSQ
+249 GTISVNVTVQSQ
-261 WVPRSSSW
+261 SMPRSSSW

-330 AGAVAPPDENVVRP
+330 VGVVAPPDENVVRP
-344 EEDAARRRQAQEDE
+344 EAEEAQRRQAQEDL
-358 RNAEGAHPRAA
+358 RNAEAAHPGAG

-381 RRPIAH
+381 RRPIAP

-392 PGADQGAEVAEGSGF
+392 QGADQGAEVAEGLGF
-407 EALDSGATRHSSY
+407 EELDSGATEHRSY

-425 DTGMDAPSDVA
+425 DTRVDASSHVA
-436 VDGPQRPT
+436 AEGPQRPT
-444 MPNRTT
+444 MPDRTT
-450 IAIAAEIRRS
+450 IAIAAEIRRT
-460 IEEQSHEAG
+460 IEEQSREAG
-469 DQTSSLSVFTE
+469 DQTSSLSIFTE
-480 LWGQSKER
+480 LWNQSDER

-499 GRTDDLKWIIVA
+499 GRTDDLKWIIAA
-511 MRKIEDIRR
+511 MKKIEDIQRM
-520 LDANQG
+520 DADQH
-526 ATRLLGSSSDGAS
+526 ATPPLASPSDRAA

-544 SSGRASGSQPEDDEG
+544 GNDRAGRSRPEDDEG
-559 FVFLDRPS
+559 FVFLDKPS
-567 LTSSPDTEAGYSD
+567 LTSSPETESGYSD
-580 NIGDSTNT
+580 IM
-588 DQERNN
+588 DQGPMN
-594 PDPDEIVSSGDQVET
+594 PNPDEIANSGNRVGIPQ
-609 PLPST
+609 PST
-614 LKPPHRE
+614 LRPHGEEELRFE
-621 SSFVVPDTAYDLE
+621 TPASAYSLE
-634 TGNDARDLDPLSNNV
+634 TSKDAEDPNLLLNSGA
-649 TRADRDSSESPGETS
+649 TGDRDSPRTLGEAS
-664 HHNPF
+664 RDNPF
-669 HPDYAGELPESSATY
+669 HPDYAGEFPEPSATY
-684 EMALPLGRD
+684 GAPSPLGRD
-693 SDFADMDQAQSSQVE
+693 SDFTDTNQAQSSHVE
-708 PGEVQSHEMSAH
+708 PDGTQSREMLAH

-742 PQAQPEQPV
+742 PQVQTEQLA

-771 RGRLMRAPVNDGPL
+771 RGRLVRPPLNEGPP

-861 SGKLFL
+861 SGKVFL
-867 VILTHPVSLLL
+867 VILTHPVSTLL

-899 AGSALHWIDTAVS
+899 AGSALHWIATAVS

-922 PRLESISQNKIL
+922 PRLAKISQNKIL

-948 LAKSFIATGNILAD
+948 LAKSFIATGNVLAE
-962 SDIPTFSLM
+962 SDIPTFSLI
-971 AHESLHLLETEVS
+971 AHESLRLLETEAS
-984 RYLQSLCSCCVSF
+984 RYLQNVYSYCVSF

-1007 ADSLALGLLFVTER
+1007 ADSLALGLLLVTER
-1021 AQVVV
+1021 AQLLFKLVVE
-1026 NLILRHTQSL
+1026 NARSF

-1042 LLRFN
+1042 LLKFN

-1056 QRTTPLDYS
+1056 QRATPLNYD
-1065 LAYWDTK
+1065 LAHWDTK
-1072 DRVLAIVFGYMFFA
+1072 DRALAIVSGYMFFA
-1086 LLGVMYLKCITW
+1086 VLGVMYLKCVTW

-1198 PGVLCK
+1198 PGVLCEYY
-1204 SHPNNVI
+1204 PYNVN
-1211 TQWLTSQTSFVILM
+1211 TQWLTS
-1225 IRHSTLFGMFSS
+1225 
-1237 VAFPLNCGRFPSAP
+1237 
-1251 LYMVAWLS
+1251 
-1259 YALAA
+1259 
-1264 WYGALRTLSTGC
+1264 
-1276 FPFTGRQTSRSW
+1276 
-1288 SFLSTCYSTT
+1288 
-1298 S
+1298 

>member
-1 METAWGP
+1 MDSAEPEENMETVSGP
-8 KDQPDVMNDPAFDR
+8 DAEPDVMNDPAFDR

-96 MPTTVPLPIFLRQA
+96 MPTTVPLPVFLRQA

-133 WLPWCMRTMWRA
+133 WLPWCMRTIWRA
-145 VFWIGDGGWA
+145 LFWIGDGGWV
-155 DWAERGLHNESARM
+155 DWAQRGLHNESAG
-169 SLGQAEDA
+169 SLGQAGDA
-177 MNVTFSTN
+177 INVTVSTN
-185 TTSSMSREAFASAFV
+185 ATSSMSREAFASAFV
-200 SLMSNNLSRLLSPV
+200 SLMSDNLSPLLSPV
-214 EYFVHSLWHYEPF
+214 EYLLHSLWHYEPF

-234 LFQLAMGLNS
+234 LLQLAMGLNS

-249 GTVPINVTVQSQ
+249 GTTSVNITVQSQ
-261 WVPRSSSW
+261 SVPRSSSW
-269 LSDIQFLNTL
+269 LSDIQFLHTL

-330 AGAVAPPDENVVRP
+330 IGVVAPPDEIVVRP
-344 EEDAARRRQAQEDE
+344 EEDAAQRRQAQEDL
-358 RNAEGAHPRAA
+358 RNAEAAHPGAG

-381 RRPIAH
+381 RRPIAPG
-387 DQALE
+387 QVLE
-392 PGADQGAEVAEGSGF
+392 QGIDQGAEGAEGSGF
-407 EALDSGATRHSSY
+407 EELDLGATEHRSY
-420 SSVQN
+420 SSMQN
-425 DTGMDAPSDVA
+425 DTPIDAPSHIA
-436 VDGPQRPT
+436 ADGLQRPT
-444 MPNRTT
+444 MPDRTT
-450 IAIAAEIRRS
+450 MAIAAEIRRT
-460 IEEQSHEAG
+460 IEEQSRQAG
-469 DQTSSLSVFTE
+469 DQTSSLSIFTE
-480 LWGQSKER
+480 LWGQSRER

-499 GRTDDLKWIIVA
+499 GRSDELKWIIAA
-511 MRKIEDIRR
+511 MKKIEDIRR
-520 LDANQG
+520 MDANQH
-526 ATRLLGSSSDGAS
+526 ATPPPASPSDRSALGGSHGNDRA
-539 LGRNH
+539 GR
-544 SSGRASGSQPEDDEG
+544 SRPEDDEG
-559 FVFLDRPS
+559 FVFLDKPS
-567 LTSSPDTEAGYSD
+567 LTSSPETESGYSD
-580 NIGDSTNT
+580 IM
-588 DQERNN
+588 DQGGIN
-594 PDPDEIVSSGDQVET
+594 PNPDEIANSGNRDGIPQ
-609 PLPST
+609 PST
-614 LKPPHRE
+614 LRPHGGDEVRLE
-621 SSFVVPDTAYDLE
+621 TPNSPYDLE
-634 TGNDARDLDPLSNNV
+634 TSKDASDSNLLLNSSSAGDQDSPNTAGEASRD
-649 TRADRDSSESPGETS
+649 
-664 HHNPF
+664 NPF
-669 HPDYAGELPESSATY
+669 HPDYAGELPKPSAAYSTPS
-684 EMALPLGRD
+684 PLGED
-693 SDFADMDQAQSSQVE
+693 SDFTNTTQAQSSQVE
-708 PGEVQSHEMSAH
+708 PNETQPPEVLAR

-726 TIIEIITD
+726 TITEIITD

-742 PQAQPEQPV
+742 PQAQTEQPA

-771 RGRLMRAPVNDGPL
+771 RGRLVRPPLNEGPP
-785 ADEGAVAGQDP
+785 ADEGAAAGQDP

-861 SGKLFL
+861 SGKVFL
-867 VILTHPVSLLL
+867 VILTHPVSMLL

-912 LLCTPIGWLI
+912 LLCTPLGWLI
-922 PRLESISQNKIL
+922 PRLETISQNKIL

-948 LAKSFIATGNILAD
+948 LAKSFIATGNVLAE
-962 SDIPTFSLM
+962 SDIPTFSLI
-971 AHESLHLLETEVS
+971 AHESLHLLETEAS
-984 RYLQSLCSCCVSF
+984 RYLQNVYSHCVSF

-1007 ADSLALGLLFVTER
+1007 ADSLALGLLLAKER
-1021 AQVVV
+1021 AQ
-1026 NLILRHTQSL
+1026 LIVRLIIENTQSF
-1036 ALSAPS
+1036 ALLAPS
-1042 LLRFN
+1042 LLKFN

-1056 QRTTPLDYS
+1056 QRATPLNYD

-1072 DRVLAIVFGYMFFA
+1072 DRALAIFFGYMFFA
-1086 LLGVMYLKCITW
+1086 VLGVMYLKCVTW

-1108 DGGIAD
+1108 DGGLAD

-1198 PGVLCK
+1198 PGVLCEY
-1204 SHPNNVI
+1204 HPP
-1211 TQWLTSQTSFVILM
+1211 
-1225 IRHSTLFGMFSS
+1225 R
-1237 VAFPLNCGRFPSAP
+1237 C
-1251 LYMVAWLS
+1251 
-1259 YALAA
+1259 
-1264 WYGALRTLSTGC
+1264 
-1276 FPFTGRQTSRSW
+1276 
-1288 SFLSTCYSTT
+1288 
-1298 S
+1298 

>member
-1 METAWGP
+1 MDSAEPEGNMETVSGP
-8 KDQPDVMNDPAFDR
+8 EAEPDVMNDPAFDR

-96 MPTTVPLPIFLRQA
+96 MPTTVPLPVFLRQA

-133 WLPWCMRTMWRA
+133 WLPWCMRTIWRA
-145 VFWIGDGGWA
+145 LFWIGDGGWV
-155 DWAERGLHNESARM
+155 DWAQRGLHNESAG
-169 SLGQAEDA
+169 SLGQAGDA
-177 MNVTFSTN
+177 INVTVSTN
-185 TTSSMSREAFASAFV
+185 ATSSMSREAFASAFV
-200 SLMSNNLSRLLSPV
+200 SLMSDNLSPLLSPV
-214 EYFVHSLWHYEPF
+214 EYLLHSLWHYEPF

-234 LFQLAMGLNS
+234 LLQLAMGLNS

-249 GTVPINVTVQSQ
+249 GTTSVNITVQSQ
-261 WVPRSSSW
+261 SVPRSSSW
-269 LSDIQFLNTL
+269 LSDIQFLHTL
-279 TRSTMINNLVID
+279 TRSTMINNLIID

-330 AGAVAPPDENVVRP
+330 IGVVAPPDEIVVRP
-344 EEDAARRRQAQEDE
+344 EEDAAQRRQAQEDL
-358 RNAEGAHPRAA
+358 RNAEAAHPGAG

-381 RRPIAH
+381 RRPIAPG
-387 DQALE
+387 QVLE
-392 PGADQGAEVAEGSGF
+392 QGIDQGAEGAEGSGF
-407 EALDSGATRHSSY
+407 EELDLGATEHRSY
-420 SSVQN
+420 SSMQN
-425 DTGMDAPSDVA
+425 DTPIDAPA
-436 VDGPQRPT
+436 HIAADGLQRPT
-444 MPNRTT
+444 MPDRTT
-450 IAIAAEIRRS
+450 MAIAAEIRRT
-460 IEEQSHEAG
+460 IEEQSRQAG

-480 LWGQSKER
+480 LWGQSRER

-499 GRTDDLKWIIVA
+499 GRSDELKWIIAA
-511 MRKIEDIRR
+511 MKKIEDIRR
-520 LDANQG
+520 MDANQH
-526 ATRLLGSSSDGAS
+526 ATPPPASPSDRSALGGSHGNDRA
-539 LGRNH
+539 GR
-544 SSGRASGSQPEDDEG
+544 SRPEDDEG
-559 FVFLDRPS
+559 FVFLDKPS
-567 LTSSPDTEAGYSD
+567 LTSSPETESGYSD
-580 NIGDSTNT
+580 IM
-588 DQERNN
+588 DQGGIN
-594 PDPDEIVSSGDQVET
+594 PNPDEIANSGNRDGIPQ
-609 PLPST
+609 PST
-614 LKPPHRE
+614 LRPHGGDEVRLE
-621 SSFVVPDTAYDLE
+621 TPDSPYDLE
-634 TGNDARDLDPLSNNV
+634 TSKDASDSNLLLNSSSAGDQDSPNTAGEASRD
-649 TRADRDSSESPGETS
+649 
-664 HHNPF
+664 NPF
-669 HPDYAGELPESSATY
+669 HPDYAGELPKPSAAYSTPS
-684 EMALPLGRD
+684 PLGED
-693 SDFADMDQAQSSQVE
+693 SDFTNTTQAQSSQVE
-708 PGEVQSHEMSAH
+708 PNETQPPEVLAR

-726 TIIEIITD
+726 TITEIITD

-742 PQAQPEQPV
+742 PQAQTEQPA

-771 RGRLMRAPVNDGPL
+771 RGRLVRPPLNEGPP
-785 ADEGAVAGQDP
+785 ADEGAAAGQDP

-861 SGKLFL
+861 SGKVFL
-867 VILTHPVSLLL
+867 VILTHPVSMLL

-912 LLCTPIGWLI
+912 LLCTPLGWLI
-922 PRLESISQNKIL
+922 PRLETISQNKIL

-948 LAKSFIATGNILAD
+948 LAKSFIATGNVLAE
-962 SDIPTFSLM
+962 SDIPTFSLI
-971 AHESLHLLETEVS
+971 AHESLHLLETEAS
-984 RYLQSLCSCCVSF
+984 RYLQNVYSHCVSF

-1007 ADSLALGLLFVTER
+1007 ADSLALGLLLAKER
-1021 AQVVV
+1021 AQ
-1026 NLILRHTQSL
+1026 LIVRLIIENTQSF
-1036 ALSAPS
+1036 ALLAPS
-1042 LLRFN
+1042 LLKFN

-1056 QRTTPLDYS
+1056 QRATPLNYD

-1072 DRVLAIVFGYMFFA
+1072 DRALAIFFGYMFFA
-1086 LLGVMYLKCITW
+1086 VLGVMYLKCVTW

-1108 DGGIAD
+1108 DGGLAD

-1198 PGVLCK
+1198 PGVLCEY
-1204 SHPNNVI
+1204 HPP
-1211 TQWLTSQTSFVILM
+1211 
-1225 IRHSTLFGMFSS
+1225 R
-1237 VAFPLNCGRFPSAP
+1237 C
-1251 LYMVAWLS
+1251 
-1259 YALAA
+1259 
-1264 WYGALRTLSTGC
+1264 
-1276 FPFTGRQTSRSW
+1276 
-1288 SFLSTCYSTT
+1288 
-1298 S
+1298 

>member
-1 METAWGP
+1 MDLAELEGNMETASGS
-8 KDQPDVMNDPAFDR
+8 DAQPDVMNDPAFDR

-96 MPTTVPLPIFLRQA
+96 MPTTVPLPVFLRQA

-133 WLPWCMRTMWRA
+133 WLPWCMRTIWRA
-145 VFWIGDGGWA
+145 LFWIGDGGWV

-177 MNVTFSTN
+177 INVTVSTN
-185 TTSSMSREAFASAFV
+185 ATSSMSREVFASALV
-200 SLMSNNLSRLLSPV
+200 SIMSNNLSRLLSPV

-244 STTPL
+244 STTSS
-249 GTVPINVTVQSQ
+249 GTVSINVTVQSQ
-261 WVPRSSSW
+261 SVPRSSSW

-330 AGAVAPPDENVVRP
+330 VGVVAPPDENAVGP

-358 RNAEGAHPRAA
+358 RNAEAAHPGAGM
-369 ILRQRRIARPRQ
+369 LRQRRIARPRQ
-381 RRPIAH
+381 RRPIAPG
-387 DQALE
+387 QALE
-392 PGADQGAEVAEGSGF
+392 PGADQGAEVAEESGF
-407 EALDSGATRHSSY
+407 EELDSGATGHPSY
-420 SSVQN
+420 SSVQD
-425 DTGMDAPSDVA
+425 DTRMDAPSHVA
-436 VDGPQRPT
+436 ADGPQRPT
-444 MPNRTT
+444 MPDRTT
-450 IAIAAEIRRS
+450 IAIAAEIRRT
-460 IEEQSHEAG
+460 IEEQSRVAG
-469 DQTSSLSVFTE
+469 DQTSSLRVFTE
-480 LWGQSKER
+480 LWDQSKER
-488 PLEAIRIIEEQ
+488 PSEAIRIIEEQ

-511 MRKIEDIRR
+511 MKKIEEIRR
-520 LDANQG
+520 VDANQD
-526 ATRLLGSSSDGAS
+526 ANRLLGSSSDRPAP
-539 LGRNH
+539 GRNH
-544 SSGRASGSQPEDDEG
+544 DNDRASRSQPEDDEG
-559 FVFLDRPS
+559 FVFLDKPS
-567 LTSSPDTEAGYSD
+567 LTSSPDTESGYSD
-580 NIGDSTNT
+580 NSGDTTNT
-588 DQERNN
+588 DQERIN
-594 PDPDEIVSSGDQVET
+594 PDPDQIASSGDQAEI
-609 PLPST
+609 PPQST
-614 LKPPHRE
+614 FRPHYGEEVRFE
-621 SSFVVPDTAYDLE
+621 IPEFYDLE
-634 TGNDARDLDPLSNNV
+634 TGNDARDPDPLSNNV
-649 TRADRDSSESPGETS
+649 TIADGDGSKTPGEAS
-664 HHNPF
+664 RHNPF
-669 HPDYAGELPESSATY
+669 HPDYAGALPEPSATY
-684 EMALPLGRD
+684 DTALPLGRD
-693 SDFADMDQAQSSQVE
+693 SDFADTNQAQSSQVE
-708 PGEVQSHEMSAH
+708 PGEAQSHEMSAH

-726 TIIEIITD
+726 TVIEIITD

-742 PQAQPEQPV
+742 PQAQTEQPA

-771 RGRLMRAPVNDGPL
+771 RGRLVRAPVNEGPP

-861 SGKLFL
+861 SGKVFL

-886 STADMVIDIFTFF
+886 STADVVIDIFTFF
-899 AGSALHWIDTAVS
+899 AGSALHWIDTAIS

-948 LAKSFIATGNILAD
+948 LAKSFIATGNILAE
-962 SDIPTFSLM
+962 SDIPTFSLI
-971 AHESLHLLETEVS
+971 AHESLHLLETEAS
-984 RYLQSLCSCCVSF
+984 RYLQNLCGYCVSF
-997 FNFVSNSTGV
+997 FTFISNSTGV

-1021 AQVVV
+1021 AQVLVKFIV
-1026 NLILRHTQSL
+1026 KNIRSF
-1036 ALSAPS
+1036 ALLAPS
-1042 LLRFN
+1042 LLKFN

-1056 QRTTPLDYS
+1056 QRTTPLDYD

-1072 DRVLAIVFGYMFFA
+1072 DRALAIVFGYMFFA
-1086 LLGVMYLKCITW
+1086 VLGVMYLRCVTW
-1098 IRGTNKTGRV
+1098 IRGTNKAGRV

-1198 PGVLCK
+1198 PGVLCE
-1204 SHPNNVI
+1204 SHPYNVN
-1211 TQWLTSQTSFVILM
+1211 TQWLTS
-1225 IRHSTLFGMFSS
+1225 
-1237 VAFPLNCGRFPSAP
+1237 
-1251 LYMVAWLS
+1251 
-1259 YALAA
+1259 
-1264 WYGALRTLSTGC
+1264 
-1276 FPFTGRQTSRSW
+1276 
-1288 SFLSTCYSTT
+1288 
-1298 S
+1298 